1 MNRAGLVLAALLLA
15 PPGAAA
21 AGDPPGPALALQEA
35 FSAAASSAAIAVVAV
50 TAVQDGKPSTPEEF
64 FFWGPEEFLEQSVYA
79 GGGAAPGAG
88 PRKRR
93 VPVSGSGFVVHSDGY
108 ILTSEHVV
116 RGTAEVTVTFA
127 GEPGG
132 SASGRVISR
141 DAAADLAVIKVE
153 AGRALPV
160 AVLGDSD
167 GVRAGQWSIALGSPA
182 GLEQALTVGVIS
194 APRQKISI
202 GKKVYRGAIQ
212 TDAAINPGNSGG
224 PLLNIRGEVIGVNM
238 AGYAPGGEYAGIGF
252 AIPVNRAKELLARAL
267 AGAAR
272 GWIGAVPDDDLDAAK
287 AAVYGLPDARG
298 ALLLRVL
305 SGQPADKAGLLR
317 GDVIREFD
325 GKLVNNNADLLAAVA
340 AAAPGSKVRA
350 RLIRRRAEVTAEIAV
365 RAAPGAAGEPGL
377 NELDREAAF

>member
-1 MNRAGLVLAALLLA
+1 MKRAGLALAALLLA
-15 PPGAAA
+15 PRVAAA
-21 AGDPPGPALALQEA
+21 AEDRLGPALALQEA
-35 FSAAASSAAIAVVAV
+35 FSAAASSAAAAVVAV
-50 TAVQDGKPSTPEEF
+50 TAVQDGKTSPPEEF

-79 GGGAAPGAG
+79 GTAAGAA
-88 PRKRR
+88 RKRR
-93 VPVSGSGFVVHSDGY
+93 VPVSGSGFVAQADGY

-116 RGTAEVTVTFA
+116 RGASEVFVTFS
-127 GEPGG
+127 GEPGR
-132 SASGRVISR
+132 SVAGRVAAR

-153 AGRALPV
+153 AGRAL
-160 AVLGDSD
+160 ACARLGDSD

-194 APRQKISI
+194 AARQKISV

-252 AIPVNRAKELLARAL
+252 AIPINRAKELLALAL
-267 AGAAR
+267 AGSTR
-272 GWIGAVPDDDLDAAK
+272 GWIGAVPEDDLDAAA

-298 ALLLRVL
+298 VLLLRVL
-305 SGQPADKAGLLR
+305 PGQPADKAGLLR

-325 GKLVNNNADLLAAVA
+325 GKVVTDNAGLLSAVA
-340 AAAPGSKVRA
+340 AAVPGKKVSI
-350 RLIRRRAEVTAEIAV
+350 RLIRRRVEVTVEITV
-365 RAAPGAAGEPGL
+365 RAAPGAGGEPGL
-377 NELDREAAF
+377 NEVDREAAF